1 MSISD
6 ESTFMVINNI
16 SEEKGKYANIS
27 VCKVGAHNVKY
38 EVEAVEPMFLLS
50 ILFRPH
56 LALLPL

>member
-1 MSISD
+1 
-6 ESTFMVINNI
+6 MVINNI